1 MGLDVTIW
9 AAFGAGLLS
18 FLSPCVLP
26 LVPPYLCFLA
36 GAELDD
42 LTAVDGDND
51 ISYGKILMVAFTFVL
66 GFSTVFVGLG
76 ATASVFGQLLREHL
90 QILAQAAGVIIIIMG
105 LHFLGV
111 FRFALLARETRYHHA
126 SRPTGLMGAY
136 VIGLAFAFGWTP
148 CIGPILAA
156 ILAIAASEDS
166 VLSGAFPLFVYSMGL
181 GVPFLLAAIGME
193 RFLEFAK
200 KFRPYLGTVEKAMGG
215 LLVLTGIA
223 FLTGAMQTMAYWML
237 ETFPGLANLG

>member
-1 MGLDVTIW
+1 MNLDVTIW

-51 ISYGKILMVAFTFVL
+51 ISYGKVLMVAFTFVL

-90 QILAQAAGVIIIIMG
+90 QLLAQIAGVIIIIMG

-111 FRFALLARETRYHHA
+111 FRFALLAREARYHHA
-126 SRPTGLMGAY
+126 SRPAGLAGAY
-136 VIGLAFAFGWTP
+136 AIGVAFAFGWTP
-148 CIGPILAA
+148 CIGPVLAA
-156 ILAIAASEDS
+156 ILAIAATEES
-166 VLSGAFPLFVYSMGL
+166 VSSGAFLLFIYSMGL
-181 GVPFLLAAIGME
+181 GVPFLLAALGME

-200 KFRPYLGTVEKAMGG
+200 KFRPYLPTVEKAMGG
-215 LLVLTGIA
+215 LLVLTGVA
-223 FLTGAMQTMAYWML
+223 FMTGAMQSMAYWLL
-237 ETFPGLANLG
+237 EAFPGLANLG